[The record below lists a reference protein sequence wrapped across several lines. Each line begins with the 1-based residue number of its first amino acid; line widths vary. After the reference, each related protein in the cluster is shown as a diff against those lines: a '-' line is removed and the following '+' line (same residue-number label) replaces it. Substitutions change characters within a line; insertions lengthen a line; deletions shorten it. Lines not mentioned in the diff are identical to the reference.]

1 MRGPMVTQAAACLL
15 GSVMM
20 GFLEELRSWLGQDL
34 SHGHKWEHKSCFPF
48 WGLLFVV
55 MPQTQ

>member
-1 MRGPMVTQAAACLL
+1 MTQTAACLL

-20 GFLEELRSWLGQDL
+20 GFLEELHSWLGQDL